1 MKCRSRY
8 CRWASQKRSAGVGG
22 LVLHDVDEQVVPVDG
37 VAALLKAEQIVGVG
51 VVKAL
56 AHHVLQPGII
66 FAITDVAEYH
76 GYGLLVF

>member
-1 MKCRSRY
+1 MQVQILPVGLPE
-8 CRWASQKRSAGVGG
+8 AVGGVGG